1 MIGES
6 GRFGQLDAP
15 MSVAIPEAARCGVSY
30 TVPRRCAAASE
41 QKRADPRVPGWSRPR
56 REAGRA
62 DCLGVFE
69 PGNQHRVAAG
79 IGHSSCVFVRR
90 PSMGRYVKSHR
101 GPCGGGQPPQ
111 RSIVRSDALTLGES
125 SGRASGIRSD
135 QSRLGNSMNNDVPL
149 VRCWWWTTIPTCVS
163 PPDRGYAASRSPCS
177 PPAIHHPLRLRPQ
190 LPKSPVVHAIGRDGA
205 RFTVIRARRAA
216 S

>member
-1 MIGES
+1 
-6 GRFGQLDAP
+6 

-79 IGHSSCVFVRR
+79 IGHPSCVLAQC
-90 PSMGRYVKSHR
+90 PSMGRYVKPR
-101 GPCGGGQPPQ
+101 YGPGMLHLTSPPRVVGAAGGFPEQSQNEPARFSSDRATGSAHVYEQCLAGLAEHPRTARILDSTLLMGSSIMTM
-111 RSIVRSDALTLGES
+111 RSVLLLDCCFIVEVSCFTLWMRVSSNCLLIGLESAADLRYVRSD
-125 SGRASGIRSD
+125 
-135 QSRLGNSMNNDVPL
+135 
-149 VRCWWWTTIPTCVS
+149 
-163 PPDRGYAASRSPCS
+163 
-177 PPAIHHPLRLRPQ
+177 
-190 LPKSPVVHAIGRDGA
+190 GA
-205 RFTVIRARRAA
+205 RQTQRVR
-216 S
+216 

>member
-41 QKRADPRVPGWSRPR
+41 QKRADLRVPGWSRPR

-163 PPDRGYAASRSPCS
+163 PHRTEATPHRVRRAHRQLSITRYGFDRNYRSRPSSTRSDATVPASR
-177 PPAIHHPLRLRPQ
+177 
-190 LPKSPVVHAIGRDGA
+190 
-205 RFTVIRARRAA
+205 
-216 S
+216 